1 MEVSAYYQGWSR
13 TIKRL
18 DAKHQKLEWIGIFDQ
33 HLVSTKFR
41 CFHKPESLKAK
52 IPTEI

>member
-1 MEVSAYYQGWSR
+1 MEVSADFPGWGR
-13 TIKRL
+13 TINRL
-18 DAKHQKLEWIGIFDQ
+18 DAKHQKLEWNGIFDW

-41 CFHKPESLKAK
+41 CFHKPQSLKAK